1 MENKQTPLFFS
12 GSSQKDLAQEIVNE
26 LGIPLGRI
34 SLTQFP
40 DGETGVEILE
50 DVRGRTVF
58 VLQSTVLNPN
68 FYLMELLII
77 IDALKRSSAK
87 EIIAIIPYYG
97 YCRQDRKDKPGM
109 PITAKLIAN
118 MLSASGVSRLI
129 TIDLH
134 AGQLEGFFEIP
145 VDHLHCQALLATEA
159 LKKFGDQPF
168 VVVSPDLGSVKI
180 VERMAKLT
188 SSDVVV
194 IEKQRVSAYTVKM
207 RLIGSVTSKHVL
219 IVDDICS
226 TAGTLCAAAELCK
239 QENAKEIV
247 AAVTHGICTGD
258 AIQKIEDSA
267 LTSLILSNTVP
278 VFNRFSA
285 SSKIV
290 IVSIAPLIARAIKKI
305 RSRGYL

>member
-1 MENKQTPLFFS
+1 MEKKQNPLFFT
-12 GSSQKDLAQEIVNE
+12 GSSHAALAQEIVAE

-34 SLTQFP
+34 SLNQFP

-50 DVRGRTVF
+50 DVRGRTVY
-58 VLQSTVLNPN
+58 VLQSTGLNPN
-68 FYLMELLII
+68 FYLVELLIM

-129 TIDLH
+129 TFDLH

-145 VDHLHCQALLATEA
+145 VDHLHCQALLAKEA
-159 LKKFGDQPF
+159 LMAFKNQPF
-168 VVVSPDLGSVKI
+168 VVVAPDLGSVKI
-180 VERMAKLT
+180 VEKMAKMT

-194 IEKQRVSAYTVKM
+194 IEKQRINTLDIKM
-207 RLIGSVTSKHVL
+207 RLIGSVASKNVL

-239 QENAKEIV
+239 QNNAKEIV
-247 AAVTHGICTGD
+247 AVVTHGICTGN
-258 AIQKIEDSA
+258 AIQKIEDSP
-267 LTSLILSNTVP
+267 LTSLILTNSVPIFERFKAAIKITTV
-278 VFNRFSA
+278 SL
-285 SSKIV
+285 
-290 IVSIAPLIARAIKKI
+290 APLIAKMISQEK
-305 RSRGYL
+305 